1 MLLPQ
6 FATVDNQPII
16 IHTIVILQYDN
27 EVSIMPK
34 TTKIAISLPEAILSA
49 VEKERKASGES
60 RSELFR
66 RAVEMLLRR
75 NREQA
80 MSERY
85 VRAYEQ
91 MPETR
96 EEIDAARTAA
106 SAILAGELW
115 Q

>member
-1 MLLPQ
+1 
-6 FATVDNQPII
+6 
-16 IHTIVILQYDN
+16 
-27 EVSIMPK
+27 MPK
-34 TTKIAISLPEAILSA
+34 TTKIAISLPEDIFRA
-49 VEKERKASGES
+49 VEQERKASGES

-75 NREQA
+75 KREQA

-85 VRAYEQ
+85 VHAYEQ

-96 EEIDAARTAA
+96 EEIAAARHAA
-106 SAILAGELW
+106 SSILAGELW